1 MGKYC
6 NTPIPNTDILITYFI
21 AWHENDIN
29 WDHFCHDWATKA
41 KHMKNMFVSRVQ
53 KRVFKNANSEPNVK
67 LNTSH

>member
-29 WDHFCHDWATKA
+29 WDHFYHDWATKA
-41 KHMKNMFVSRVQ
+41 KHMKNTKHCVCVECAKMQ
-53 KRVFKNANSEPNVK
+53 T
-67 LNTSH
+67 LNLM